1 MKYVLATLLVASTA
15 FADDEPAPVTEAPVA
30 VDAPPAP
37 TPQELAKRIEVLE
50 QRSEKVEELEQ
61 RISTLNEQVAKVAP
75 LRRFINVFLDVGWFS
90 VGGNGSGVRSDT
102 GHRYVPDHGGVPA
115 EWVLIGDPLSTTINS
130 LGEPADLGVS
140 RAIEDD
146 TIDSDGNPTFLVNA
160 VGLSIGR
167 ALTQR
172 FAISSL
178 VEFLPRTGPDVIV
191 VEKAYVDYQPTNKIR
206 FVISAGKVE
215 SVLGIEYRSQDAPE
229 RTGITP
235 SLLCRYT
242 CGRPY
247 GVRAHLEHKAIDL
260 SALVAS
266 GDTFQ
271 ERFEQDP
278 RLASAKA
285 PTVSAH
291 AQYVVPIANGIKVGV
306 SGSFGPQDG
315 QSKSRI
321 HQWHYG
327 FDLFVREIEKVELQ
341 AEFVQGKQQGSSTAL
356 STQLDVMPDLV
367 EPRCSLAQCLR
378 YKAAYGMAS
387 YRATRRF
394 TPYARVDWRDARHQY
409 GVDFLYVSRVV
420 RGTVGAKFAVTPRIL
435 GKIEYTYNHELLGP
449 QFPNDVLTTSIV
461 VSTGE

>member
-1 MKYVLATLLVASTA
+1 MKYTLAALLVASTA
-15 FADDEPAPVTEAPVA
+15 FADEEPVPASV
-30 VDAPPAP
+30 AP
-37 TPQELAKRIEVLE
+37 TPEELAKRIEALE
-50 QRSEKVEELEQ
+50 ERADKVEELEQ

-75 LRRFINVFLDVGWFS
+75 LRRFITVFLDVGWFS
-90 VGGNGSGVRSDT
+90 VGGNGAGVRSDT

-130 LGEPADLGVS
+130 LGEPADLGVA

-167 ALTQR
+167 SLPKN
-172 FAISSL
+172 FAVSAL
-178 VEFLPRTGPDVIV
+178 VELLPRTGPDVIV
-191 VEKAYVDYQPTNKIR
+191 VESARVDYRPATKIKN
-206 FVISAGKVE
+206 FVLSAGKVE
-215 SVLGIEYRSQDAPE
+215 SVLGIEYRAQDAVD
-229 RTGITP
+229 RLGITP

-247 GVRAHLEHKAIDL
+247 GVRAHLEHDAIDL

-291 AQYVVPIANGIKVGV
+291 AQYLVPIANGIKVGV
-306 SGSFGPQDG
+306 SGAFGPQDG

-327 FDLFVREIEKVELQ
+327 FDLFVRAVHKLELQ

-356 STQLDVMPDLV
+356 STQLDVMPGIV

-378 YKAAYGMAS
+378 YKAAYGLAS

-420 RGTVGAKFAVTPRIL
+420 RGTVGAQFAVTPRIL

-461 VSTGE
+461 ISTGE